1 MNRKIKHTPQRSKLI
16 GIWIILMSI
25 FISELF
31 LYAWCRVQC
40 VNIGYEITK
49 EERNQR
55 DFFTLQNQ
63 LKVEL
68 AHLKSPERIAEIAK
82 EQLGLTVPA
91 PEQIK
96 VIP

>member
-1 MNRKIKHTPQRSKLI
+1 MNRKIKSNAQKSKVI

-31 LYAWCRVQC
+31 LNTWSRVQC
-40 VNIGYEITK
+40 IRSGYEITK
-49 EERNQR
+49 EENRHQVLG
-55 DFFTLQNQ
+55 TLQNK

-68 AHLKSPERIAEIAK
+68 ARLKSPERIAEIAK
-82 EQLGLTVPA
+82 DQFGLTPPA
-91 PEQIK
+91 PEQIM

>member
-1 MNRKIKHTPQRSKLI
+1 MNRKIKHHPQRSRLI
-16 GIWIILMSI
+16 GIWIVLMSV

-31 LYAWCRVQC
+31 LYAWSRVQC
-40 VNIGYEITK
+40 VSVGYEITK
-49 EERNQR
+49 EEKNQR
-55 DFFTLQNQ
+55 DLIAMQNQ

-68 AHLKSPERIAEIAK
+68 AHLKSPERIAEIARD
-82 EQLGLTVPA
+82 QLGLTPPA